1 MIWEPRVLL
10 DENSSSPSGGAAATP
25 ASSPPEGG
33 SGGGSAPTPETIA
46 RMPDTDGP
54 VDTNHDAFEGMED
67 SDFDLVEVSTEEAAP
82 QVGENGKAPLSQP
95 PAAPVQQ
102 PATAAEAAPQ
112 QPAPAPQVPA
122 ADGSQPRPPP

>member
-10 DENSSSPSGGAAATP
+10 DENSSSPSGGTAAAP

-33 SGGGSAPTPETIA
+33 SGGGAAPTPETIQ

-54 VDTNHDAFEGMED
+54 VDTDHDAFAGMED
-67 SDFDLVEVSTEEAAP
+67 TDFDLVEVSTEEAAP
-82 QVGENGKAPLSQP
+82 QVGETGRAPPSQP

-112 QPAPAPQVPA
+112 ATAQQPPKAE
-122 ADGSQPRPPP
+122 